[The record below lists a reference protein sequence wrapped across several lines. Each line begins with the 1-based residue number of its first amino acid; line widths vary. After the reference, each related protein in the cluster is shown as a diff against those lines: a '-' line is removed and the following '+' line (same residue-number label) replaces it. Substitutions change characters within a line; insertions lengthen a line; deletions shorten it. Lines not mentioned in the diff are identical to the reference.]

1 MLPPVFKETDWDCE
15 WLSMLLLG
23 GSWTK
28 PTIKGHLAAWLLS
41 RGSWNMFFNIWCT
54 NQHGYSAAN
63 QLWNDGFRTWGGVR
77 FATSWARKLM
87 GSKDRSISK
96 QSNKRKYK
104 EHQGTIG
111 TWEKLFWNYVYLS
124 SLFSSHFSFPFSPIV
139 VPIHLLSFP
148 SLSSFSIF
156 IFYFI
161 ACSSSPYSSQFS
173 IPIFCHIFRP
183 YFPHLFCFP
192 VSLPYF
198 LPYFPSAFSAL
209 FSFRIFF
216 HIFLP

>member
-1 MLPPVFKETDWDCE
+1 M
-15 WLSMLLLG
+15 
-23 GSWTK
+23 
-28 PTIKGHLAAWLLS
+28 
-41 RGSWNMFFNIWCT
+41 
-54 NQHGYSAAN
+54 HGYSTVKLGSAHEVVSALPPPGHGNSWDPRIDPKQCAN
-63 QLWNDGFRTWGGVR
+63 WPETV
-77 FATSWARKLM
+77 
-87 GSKDRSISK
+87 K
-96 QSNKRKYK
+96 QK
-104 EHQGTIG
+104 EIQGTIG
-111 TWEKLFWNYVYLS
+111 TWEKLFWNYFYLS

-161 ACSSSPYSSQFS
+161 AYSSSPYSSQFS

-183 YFPHLFCFP
+183 YFPHQFCFP

-198 LPYFPSAFSAL
+198 LPYFPSAFSSL

-216 HIFLP
+216 PIFLPHVLSGFPALVSSLLLLLFF